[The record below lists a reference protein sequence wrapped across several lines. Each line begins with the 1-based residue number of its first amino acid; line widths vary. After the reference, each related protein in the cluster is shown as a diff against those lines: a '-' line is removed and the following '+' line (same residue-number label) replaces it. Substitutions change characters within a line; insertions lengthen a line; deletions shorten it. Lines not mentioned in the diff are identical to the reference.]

1 MEITNS
7 YVTDF
12 YTRNAFIDFEKANVC
27 LVDLLKCCMDTKE
40 SSDEKI
46 DNTIEKGDFKMDY
59 NYQSNPNLSK
69 GASGEK
75 QIEMIL
81 NKLNPSEEIIQN
93 TDETIFGDFIILGK
107 NRPNIIVENKVSE
120 TNIKPGEI
128 ESFIQTCKKHKCNG
142 VLMSQHTGITGKNNF
157 EMDIIDSNVI
167 IYIHKV
173 EYDENK
179 ILLAFEIMNKLYN
192 KIKLM
197 NLDNNSTISKEVLY
211 EINKEYQLFVTQKE
225 ELQKFVKNNQVQ
237 MLNQIENIKLTNLTN
252 YLSTHFA
259 NIEKK
264 GIHKCNLCNFYTSNT
279 LKGMAAHKRGC
290 KKKYPGQS

>member
-12 YTRNAFIDFEKANVC
+12 YTRNAFIDFEKLNVC
-27 LVDLLKCCMDTKE
+27 LVDLLKCCMDTNESGCEKE
-40 SSDEKI
+40 IKC
-46 DNTIEKGDFKMDY
+46 DFKMDY
-59 NYQSNPNLSK
+59 PCIPNLSK
-69 GASGEK
+69 GATGEK

-93 TDETIFGDFIILGK
+93 TDETIFGDFIILGN

-179 ILLAFEIMNKLYN
+179 IMLAFEIMNKLYN

-197 NLDNNSTISKEVLY
+197 NLDNNSTIPKEVLY

-225 ELQKFVKNNQVQ
+225 ELHKFVKNNQVQ
-237 MLNQIENIKLTNLTN
+237 MLSQIENIKLTNLTN

-259 NIEKK
+259 NTEKK

-290 KKKYPGQS
+290 KKKYPGHS

>member
-12 YTRNAFIDFEKANVC
+12 YTRNAFIDFEKVNVC
-27 LVDLLKCCMDTKE
+27 LVDLLKCCMDTNESEGEKE
-40 SSDEKI
+40 VKC
-46 DNTIEKGDFKMDY
+46 DFKMDY
-59 NYQSNPNLSK
+59 PCIPNLSK
-69 GASGEK
+69 GATGEK

-197 NLDNNSTISKEVLY
+197 NLDNNSTIPKEVLY

-225 ELQKFVKNNQVQ
+225 EIQKFVKNNQVQ
-237 MLNQIENIKLTNLTN
+237 MLSQIENIKLTNLTN